1 MESTLQLSVE
11 ERAEKASTIRSQGR
25 IPAVAYGRGI
35 PSRALSVSF
44 LDFSRVYGKAG
55 ENTLVELSLAKEKP
69 FKALIHDVQVD
80 PLSGKFIHIDFYQV
94 RMDEKVET
102 SVPLTFVGE
111 SPAVRSLGGILIK
124 ALDEVEVSCLPAD
137 IPHEFS
143 VDVSVLETFSD
154 QIRISDIVAPKGV
167 LIVSEPETA
176 VALVERPRSDAEM
189 AALDEKVEADVSAVE
204 GVVKETSVAPEK
216 KSE

>member
-11 ERAEKASTIRSQGR
+11 ERTEKASTIRSQGR

-35 PSRALSVSF
+35 PSRVLSVSF

-69 FKALIHDVQVD
+69 CKALIHDVQVD

-143 VDVSVLETFSD
+143 VDISVLETFSD

-204 GVVKETSVAPEK
+204 GVVKEVSSAPEK
-216 KSE
+216 KGE

>member
-1 MESTLQLSVE
+1 MESLLRLSVE
-11 ERAEKASTIRSQGR
+11 DRIEKSAKTRSEGR

-35 PSRALSVSF
+35 PSRSLSVSF
-44 LDFSRVYGKAG
+44 LDFSRLYGKAG
-55 ENTLVELSLAKEKP
+55 ENTLVELSFPTGKP

-80 PLSGKFIHIDFYQV
+80 PLSGRFIHIDFYQV

-102 SVPLTFVGE
+102 SVPLVFLGE
-111 SPAVRSLGGILIK
+111 SPAVRGLGGILIK

-143 VDVSVLETFSD
+143 VDISVLTMFSD
-154 QIRISDIVAPKGV
+154 QIHISDIVVPEGV
-167 LIVSEPETA
+167 LVLSDPETT

-189 AALDEKVEADVSAVE
+189 AALNEKVEADVSAVE
-204 GVVKETSVAPEK
+204 GVVKEAPSASEK
-216 KSE
+216 KVE